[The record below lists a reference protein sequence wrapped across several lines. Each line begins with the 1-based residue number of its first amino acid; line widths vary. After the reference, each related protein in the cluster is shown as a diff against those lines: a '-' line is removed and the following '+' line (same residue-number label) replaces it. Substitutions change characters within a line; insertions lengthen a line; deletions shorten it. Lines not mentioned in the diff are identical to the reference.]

1 MEILLLLTVVTLSI
15 GAESSL
21 PNVSYV
27 KAIDI
32 WMLVCLFNIC
42 ATLAVIGIGS
52 KILKVLLTLL
62 VLIRNLI
69 IGADTDSIHNNHN
82 IA

>member
-15 GAESSL
+15 GAQSSL

-42 ATLAVIGIGS
+42 ATLVVIGIGS

-62 VLIRNLI
+62 VLI
-69 IGADTDSIHNNHN
+69 
-82 IA
+82 

>member
-15 GAESSL
+15 GAQSSL

-32 WMLVCLFNIC
+32 WMLVCLSNIC
-42 ATLAVIGIGS
+42 VTLVVIEKGRKICRFS
-52 KILKVLLTLL
+52 KIYYDQASE
-62 VLIRNLI
+62 I
-69 IGADTDSIHNNHN
+69 IQYP
-82 IA
+82 

>member
-15 GAESSL
+15 GAQSSL

-42 ATLAVIGIGS
+42 ATLVVIGIGS

-62 VLIRNLI
+62 VLIRNSAI
-69 IGADTDSIHNNHN
+69 
-82 IA
+82 

>member
-15 GAESSL
+15 GAQSSL

-42 ATLAVIGIGS
+42 ATLVVIGIGS
-52 KILKVLLTLL
+52 
-62 VLIRNLI
+62 I
-69 IGADTDSIHNNHN
+69 IGLLI
-82 IA
+82 